1 MYPVNQ
7 FIVGGDSTY
16 PQITDVDAQMKLLE
30 EYKSKLR
37 NLGQIQTQHPIW
49 DKIDEEVNSLNDIQ
63 KQRLFENNEYITNST
78 KLQNLVNNELVKL
91 VKAKVENGDGKS
103 ILENQLDLVKKLK
116 DKIINDTNKEL
127 DLFNKFKE
135 FSKTNPNITY
145 DEFIKTAL

>member
-7 FIVGGDSTY
+7 FIVGGDNNY

-30 EYKSKLR
+30 EYRSKLR
-37 NLGQIQTQHPIW
+37 NLSQVQTQHPIW